1 MKEETQSFYEQV
13 VLAAV
18 RRVTSKL
25 DEALD
30 LEELARAAQLSPLHF
45 HRIFRGMLGE
55 TPLELHRRIRLERA
69 ARALVGDGK
78 ADAPPI
84 TRIAFDAGY
93 ETHESFT
100 RAFRQAYGSSPSEF
114 RERARQARRAP
125 PGSAFRRLPQIELAA
140 ASEIHFEQLDDALR
154 LASIHFRRH
163 TRTSDQQDDA
173 VTIEQRPALRVFAV
187 SHRGPYSAIAQA
199 FGRLDAIVR
208 PQGFLERYAEGM
220 VAIYHDDPEATSPA
234 DLRADA
240 GVIVRADAPLL
251 EALSEIVIPAGSYA
265 RTTHVGPYTRLGDAW
280 ARFMGGWLVKSGH
293 RVGSG
298 VSYERY
304 LNTPMDTRPEDLRT
318 DLYLSIAAGA

>member
-18 RRVTSKL
+18 RRVTAKL

-69 ARALVGDGK
+69 ARALVGDGGD
-78 ADAPPI
+78 DAPPI

-125 PGSAFRRLPQIELAA
+125 PASAYRRLPQIELAA
-140 ASEIHFEQLDDALR
+140 ASEIHFEQLDDAPR
-154 LASIHFRRH
+154 LASIHFRRQTH
-163 TRTSDQQDDA
+163 MNDQHDDA

-187 SHRGPYSAIAQA
+187 SHRGPYSAIDRRCARA
-199 FGRLDAIVR
+199 EAYLPPGL
-208 PQGFLERYAEGM
+208 FLK
-220 VAIYHDDPEATSPA
+220 AT
-234 DLRADA
+234 
-240 GVIVRADAPLL
+240 
-251 EALSEIVIPAGSYA
+251 LSGAGS
-265 RTTHVGPYTRLGDAW
+265 TT
-280 ARFMGGWLVKSGH
+280 
-293 RVGSG
+293 
-298 VSYERY
+298 
-304 LNTPMDTRPEDLRT
+304 
-318 DLYLSIAAGA
+318 SIFV

>member
-1 MKEETQSFYEQV
+1 MRDETRSFYE
-13 VLAAV
+13 AAV
-18 RRVTSKL
+18 HRALERVVTGL
-25 DEALD
+25 DDALD
-30 LEELARAAQLSPLHF
+30 LDALARAAALSPLHF
-45 HRIFRGMLGE
+45 HRIFRGMVGE

-69 ARALVGDGK
+69 ARALVGDGRD
-78 ADAPPI
+78 DAPLI

-125 PGSAFRRLPQIELAA
+125 PASAYRRLPQIELAA
-140 ASEIHFEQLDDALR
+140 ASEIHFEQLDDAPR
-154 LASIHFRRH
+154 LASIHFRRQTH
-163 TRTSDQQDDA
+163 MNDQHDDA

-220 VAIYHDDPEATSPA
+220 VAIYHDDPEVTSPA

-240 GVIVRADAPLL
+240 GVIVRAEAPLL
-251 EALSEIVIPAGSYA
+251 EGLSEIVIPAGSYA
-265 RTTHVGPYTRLGDAW
+265 RMTHVGPYTRLGDGW

-293 RVGSG
+293 RVGPG

-318 DLYLSIAAGA
+318 DLYLSIAL